1 MNSNYES
8 SSSRDKIP
16 PKDFRTKGYSSKGKK
31 KRLHSSASS
40 IKLAL
45 REEEEVG
52 SNRSRIQNFPTCVS
66 YVRSRK
72 CSMRRGVRVITKRFR
87 TRVTAASS
95 RLMHHNHRGTRNK
108 EPSANLQNTGPSMM
122 DGLSVHLFLPA
133 FVKRKLFKGGGRARR
148 EPRGGRAAGE
158 KGGMSGTRPPRK
170 QPAPLPSGVIG

>member
-8 SSSRDKIP
+8 SSSRDKIL

-133 FVKRKLFKGGGRARR
+133 FVKRKLFKGGEGGRGASLGEEGRRGKKGECRARGPL
-148 EPRGGRAAGE
+148 EN
-158 KGGMSGTRPPRK
+158 SL
-170 QPAPLPSGVIG
+170 LPSPRE